1 MPTGNGIPT
10 EVTNFTWSA
19 FFGLLAV
26 IINGTAFGV
35 WLKTRPAM
43 KKLEIDREAGA
54 LATRGEDMDDMR
66 KRISDLETKVDTA
79 VASAHAAELKLV
91 YAVSAVQ
98 LLAAKI
104 RADNPNDPALLQAME
119 LLKAATSGEMPPW
132 AGKVA
137 TNLNNIRGT
146 GE

>member
-1 MPTGNGIPT
+1 MKELTPGGVGIW
-10 EVTNFTWSA
+10 VLVFG
-19 FFGLLAV
+19 FFGAMV
-26 IINGTAFGV
+26 KA
-35 WLKTRPAM
+35 WPAL
-43 KKLEIDREAGA
+43 KKLANEREAGA
-54 LATRGEDMDDMR
+54 LAARAEDMEDMR
-66 KRISDLETKVDTA
+66 KRISDLEAKVETA
-79 VASAHAAELKLV
+79 STAAHSAELKLV

-137 TNLNNIRGT
+137 SGINNIRGT